1 MIAAER
7 NDIPPY
13 LVLKIINILPLQLEK
28 KEFHTSNTPLNQ
40 IKTWPTGYAQLIA

>member
-13 LVLKIINILPLQLEK
+13 LVLKKNLYSATPTREK
-28 KEFHTSNTPLNQ
+28 GVSHH
-40 IKTWPTGYAQLIA
+40 